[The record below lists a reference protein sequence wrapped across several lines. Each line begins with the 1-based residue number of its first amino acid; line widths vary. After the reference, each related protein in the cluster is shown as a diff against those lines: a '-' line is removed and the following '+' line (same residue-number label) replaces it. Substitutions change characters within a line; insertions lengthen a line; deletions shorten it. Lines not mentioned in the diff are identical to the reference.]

1 MTSHATAPRGIA
13 TTLVAASRP
22 LSWINTAYPFAAAY
36 LMTARQLDV
45 ALVVG
50 ALFFLVPY
58 NLAMYGVNDVYDYES
73 DAANPRKG
81 GVEGALLPPR
91 THRIVLASA
100 ALLAAP
106 FVVWLA
112 LLGDPAS
119 WAVLALALFAVVAYS
134 APPMRFKEV
143 PVLDSIT
150 SSLHFVLPAAYG
162 LVLAGADPTPGLA
175 ALLLAFFAWGFGSH
189 AFGAVQDVLPDRQAG
204 IRSIATA
211 LGARATVRTALAAW
225 LVGGALMAF
234 TPWPGPLAALLALPY
249 LAAAWPFRSVSD
261 EASASA
267 NRGWR
272 RFLWINYAVG
282 FAVTLLLIWYAA
294 LHP

>member
-13 TTLVAASRP
+13 STLVAASRP

-81 GVEGALLPPR
+81 GVEGALLPPD

-106 FVVWLA
+106 TKGRHHARMGPARVMQTRKTSATRGISPPHRVVV
-112 LLGDPAS
+112 S
-119 WAVLALALFAVVAYS
+119 
-134 APPMRFKEV
+134 RFHSTH
-143 PVLDSIT
+143 SIT
-150 SSLHFVLPAAYG
+150 PPPAASTTVPG
-162 LVLAGADPTPGLA
+162 NRISRTGDISSVAGTGGTRTTCP
-175 ALLLAFFAWGFGSH
+175 
-189 AFGAVQDVLPDRQAG
+189 R
-204 IRSIATA
+204 
-211 LGARATVRTALAAW
+211 VRRPRTS
-225 LVGGALMAF
+225 VG
-234 TPWPGPLAALLALPY
+234 
-249 LAAAWPFRSVSD
+249 
-261 EASASA
+261 
-267 NRGWR
+267 
-272 RFLWINYAVG
+272 
-282 FAVTLLLIWYAA
+282 
-294 LHP
+294 